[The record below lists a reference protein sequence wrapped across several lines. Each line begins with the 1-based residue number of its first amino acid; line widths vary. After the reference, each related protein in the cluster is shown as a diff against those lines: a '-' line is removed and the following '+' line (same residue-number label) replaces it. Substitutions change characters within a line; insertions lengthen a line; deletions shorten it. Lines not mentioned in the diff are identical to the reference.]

1 MPMQGSY
8 PMDEDREA
16 TLVEIK
22 DRIEQGK
29 YRIDARAVADAIVRQ
44 LGEIARASAER
55 VTPCERTVEPGAR

>member
-1 MPMQGSY
+1 MPMLTSY
-8 PMDEDREA
+8 PMDEDRES

-44 LGEIARASAER
+44 LREIARARAER
-55 VTPCERTVEPGAR
+55 VTPCDGPAERSPR

>member
-1 MPMQGSY
+1 MPMLTPY
-8 PMDEDREA
+8 PTDEDRES

-44 LGEIARASAER
+44 LREIARASAER
-55 VTPCERTVEPGAR
+55 VTPCDGTAKPNPR